1 MLFFVFVT
9 FYPTLIF
16 DSLENKI
23 FLLFL
28 LLEVIEMKIG

>member
-1 MLFFVFVT
+1 MLFLFVT
-9 FYPTLIF
+9 YYPTLIF